1 MTTRMDELEQ
11 RKRKARRMGGAE
23 KLAERAKR
31 GLLSARERIDRLLDP
46 DSFFELGLL
55 NHSDVPG
62 LEDKTAADGKICGY
76 GTIDGRTVV
85 VKADDQTVLAGSGG
99 RVGGRKA
106 NAVAELAIKKGY
118 PIINLG
124 EAGGARIPDIQ
135 GSDGLSRMTMK
146 PDLALRNRR
155 VPLVAAILGE
165 CFGSP
170 SWYAALADFVVQV
183 KGSCMAVS
191 GPRVLEVATGE
202 KVTNEELGG
211 WEVHARITG
220 QVDRVAED
228 EDHCFAIIREFLAY
242 LPSHSGALPP
252 TRAGDADAASRQ
264 EALQQIIPDSPK
276 RAYDMRELVRIL
288 VDHREIFELKPDF
301 DRSVIT
307 ALARL
312 DGKPVGI
319 IASNPMFSA
328 GAMGPDGCDK
338 CTSFTVLCDSFN
350 IPLIFLHDTPG
361 FFVGKSAELKRMP
374 GKIINWFEAL
384 VQSTVPKISLVIR
397 KSYGMAYSSMAGPD
411 TGADFLFAWPTA
423 DISFM
428 SPEVAANV
436 THFRKIKDAADP
448 DALRQEIIEEMRLA
462 SAPWRAAGLHLIDDV
477 VMPRDTRR
485 ILIESLALAR
495 GNRDGGLSERRLAG
509 WPTTF

>member
-1 MTTRMDELEQ
+1 MTSLEELE
-11 RKRKARRMGGAE
+11 RRKAKAGLMGGAE
-23 KLAERAKR
+23 KLAERAAR
-31 GLLSARERIDRLLDP
+31 GALSARERIKGLLDP
-46 DSFFELGLL
+46 GTFFELGML
-55 NHSDVPG
+55 NHSDLSG
-62 LEDKTAADGKICGY
+62 LEEKTAADGKVCGF
-76 GTIDGRTVV
+76 GAIEGRTVV

-99 RVGGRKA
+99 RVGGRKSRSIA
-106 NAVAELAIKKGY
+106 DLAIRKGY

-135 GSDGLSRMTMK
+135 GSDGLSTMTMK
-146 PDLALRNRR
+146 PDMALRNRR

-202 KVTNEELGG
+202 KVNNEELGG

-220 QVDRVAED
+220 LVDRVAED
-228 EDHCFAIIREFLAY
+228 EDHCFRLIRTFLSY
-242 LPSHSGALPP
+242 LPSHGGEPP
-252 TRAGDADAASRQ
+252 PARACDPDAAARQ
-264 EALQQIIPDSPK
+264 EALQQIVPASPK
-276 RAYDMRELVRIL
+276 RAYDMRELVRVL
-288 VDHREIFELKPDF
+288 VDHQELFELKPDF

-307 ALARL
+307 GLARL
-312 DGKPVGI
+312 AGQPVGI
-319 IASNPMFSA
+319 IASNPMSMA

-361 FFVGKSAELKRMP
+361 FFVGKSAEQKRMP

-384 VQSTVPKISLVIR
+384 VQSTVPKVSVVIR
-397 KSYGMAYSSMAGPD
+397 KSYGMAYSSMAGTD
-411 TGADFLFAWPTA
+411 TGADFLFAWPGA

-428 SPEVAANV
+428 APEVAANV
-436 THFRKIKDAADP
+436 THARKIKEAADP
-448 DALRQEIIEEMRLA
+448 DALRRQIIEEMRLA

-477 VMPRDTRR
+477 IMPKDTRDT
-485 ILIESLALAR
+485 LIRSLDLAR
-495 GNRDGGLSERRLAG
+495 GRNHGLSERRLAG
-509 WPTTF
+509 WPTSF